1 MCKCLAILAFI
12 FVVACTPIKSEV
24 PENNLSRLTNND
36 LESIRRGMET
46 SKNKVFDEYYSI
58 LKQYPE
64 AKGIIKFKLEVYA
77 SGLVKSIRLI
87 ETDFNMPELEG
98 RLLSIVKKIKFSP
111 LTKQTR
117 VEYSFNFLPN

>member
-1 MCKCLAILAFI
+1 M
-12 FVVACTPIKSEV
+12 